1 MTPSAASAQINEQL
15 AIFEK
20 TRRVKLEMLE
30 LQQRR
35 MGMCLA
41 GVAAAS
47 EATTDYRRMQGPALP
62 WDFDVKREMYAIDA
76 AQSKVLANMLTDE
89 IATLDANIKD
99 LMQIREHIS
108 SGIILPG
115 GIMPRNN

>member
-20 TRRVKLEMLE
+20 TRKVKLEMLD
-30 LQQRR
+30 LQRRR

-41 GVAAAS
+41 GVAAADGQQIQS
-47 EATTDYRRMQGPALP
+47 PADLP
-62 WDFDVKREMYAIDA
+62 WDFDVKRGMYAIDA
-76 AQSKVLANMLTDE
+76 TQSRILADMLTDE